1 MPARAFVT
9 ARRVCAATAATWLAV
24 GAAACSLSLGP
35 DDSLR
40 VFYTPMDRDLPGEVN
55 WPEHPTIFGGAT
67 VLIRGAMVS
76 PCGAVDSRAE
86 RVGAVVT
93 VRIASL
99 DDTRRCPASR
109 YLQPFEAE
117 VTGLRPGRYEIRVD
131 ITSVAP
137 VKPTVLEIA
146 GD

>member
-1 MPARAFVT
+1 MRFREFPVSRRARAVF
-9 ARRVCAATAATWLAV
+9 AASLV
-24 GAAACSLSLGP
+24 GLGAAGCSLTLGP

-40 VFYTPMDRDLPGEVN
+40 VFYTPMDRDVPGEVN

-76 PCGAVDSRAE
+76 PCGAVESRAE
-86 RVGAVVT
+86 RAGAVVT
-93 VRIASL
+93 VRITSL
-99 DDTRRCPASR
+99 DDSRHCPAAQ

-117 VTGLRPGRYEIRVD
+117 VIGLQPGRYEIRVE

-137 VKPTVLEIA
+137 VKPTVIDVA
-146 GD
+146 GT